1 MPNGFI
7 FHSNSYL
14 PAVLTVKM
22 WLFDS
27 RTLCILLSFG
37 SLSGEFQQNYAFLT
51 FYFPSEKFQ
60 LIKFS
65 LSIALTRPDLMSD
78 ISEMASKVLVGIN
91 LTASYSLSC
100 GKRKPPIDQDVTFW
114 CAMP

>member
-1 MPNGFI
+1 MPNCFI

-22 WLFDS
+22 LLFDS

-37 SLSGEFQQNYAFLT
+37 SLGGKFEENYAFLT
-51 FYFPSEKFQ
+51 FFPREKFQ

-65 LSIALTRPDLMSD
+65 LSIALARPNLVSD

-91 LTASYSLSC
+91 LTALYSLSC